1 MQALTQ
7 KSNRVLPITLYKS
20 KLGTSTL
27 QFYDKHVQAT
37 KHYSGVGGIKSKAL
51 QHFKV
56 DAVLNLINILQQ

>member
-7 KSNRVLPITLYKS
+7 KSNRVLQISPYKS

-37 KHYSGVGGIKSKAL
+37 KNYRGVGGIKPKETL
-51 QHFKV
+51 QS
-56 DAVLNLINILQQ
+56 